1 MPVAGPGR
9 GFGMS
14 SFGLEVAGKY
24 AGMVASAEGGF
35 AVGNVVEEKLG
46 PGQVAQKHIGRV
58 SYDDITVTCGAGM
71 SKDFYDY
78 VQAMFTPKASVKDG
92 SIKTVDFD
100 HNVVSELDYFQG
112 RITEIG
118 FPELDASAKGVARLT
133 VKISPEYTR
142 LKKGSGKL
150 PPPTGQSTASRQLNA
165 DNFRLTIAGLDCTHV
180 NKIEALTV
188 KQKVSLDTVG
198 EQRSI
203 RQDSSNLEVPNLV
216 VTLSEATAQ
225 SFHDWHKSFV
235 IDGDNGAAK
244 EKQGTLEFLAADMK
258 EALFTLTFH
267 GLGIFRLSPDKAQ
280 AGNENIRRIT
290 AEMYCQSMDFAYGK
304 GVVLG

>member
-46 PGQVAQKHIGRV
+46 PGQVAHKHIGRV

>member
-14 SFGLEVAGKY
+14 GFALELGGKY

-35 AVGNVVEEKLG
+35 AVGNVVEDKLG
-46 PGQVAQKHIGRV
+46 PGQVAHKHIGSV

-71 SKDFYDY
+71 SKDFYDC

-100 HNVVSELDYFQG
+100 RNIVSELDFFQG
-112 RITEIG
+112 RITEVG
-118 FPELDASAKGVARLT
+118 FPALDASAKGVARLT

-150 PPPTGQSTASRQLNA
+150 PPPTGQSTAARQLNA
-165 DNFRLTIAGLDCTHV
+165 DNFRLTIPGLDCTRV

-188 KQKVSLDTVG
+188 KQKVSVDTTG
-198 EQRSI
+198 EQRISK
-203 RQDSSNLEVPNLV
+203 QDGGSLEVPNLV

-225 SFHDWHKSFV
+225 SFYDWHKSFV
-235 IDGDNGAAK
+235 VDGDNGANK
-244 EKQGTLEFLAADMK
+244 EKQGTLEFLAVDMK
-258 EALFTLTFH
+258 EVLFTLTFH
-267 GLGIFRLSPDKAQ
+267 GLGIFRLSPDKPQ
-280 AGNENIRRIT
+280 PGNENIRRIT
-290 AEMYCQSMDFAYGK
+290 AEMYSQSMDFAYGK
-304 GVVLG
+304 GVVAG